1 MPELPEVETVRR
13 DLADV
18 LGGARVVAVSVTG
31 LRSTRRHVEPHVF
44 VAGLV
49 GARLVAF
56 RRLGKYLLIDLD
68 RGRRPDPEA
77 VLVAHLRMSG
87 QLRLASGPDEAL
99 ARHTH
104 VVVSF
109 ADGRQLRF
117 VDPRTFGELFVT
129 TIDVPELSSLG
140 IDALDPALTVA
151 RLAQLLGARK
161 GRMKAVL
168 LDQRIVAG
176 IGNIYSDEILWAARL
191 RWSRRA
197 DSLRPVEIRRLH
209 EAMVTTLGAAVEQR
223 GSSLRDQ
230 QYVDLAGR
238 SGTFQQRHAV
248 YAHEGMPC
256 RRCGRLI
263 ERLAVGGRSHF
274 WCRRCQR

>member
-13 DLADV
+13 DLADA
-18 LGGARVVAVSVTG
+18 LMGAEVEAVSVTG
-31 LRSTRRHVEPHVF
+31 LRSTRRHVGPHEF
-44 VAGLV
+44 VAALI
-49 GARLVAF
+49 GARLVDF
-56 RRLGKYLLIDLD
+56 RRLGKYLLIDLVLA
-68 RGRRPDPEA
+68 GDPGPGA

-99 ARHTH
+99 ARHSH

-129 TIDVPELSSLG
+129 STDVPELSSLG
-140 IDALDPALTVA
+140 VDALDPVLTVA
-151 RLAQLLGARK
+151 RLAELLG
-161 GRMKAVL
+161 GRRGGMKAVL

-197 DSLRPVEIRRLH
+197 DSLRPIEVRRLH

-238 SGTFQQRHAV
+238 SGTFQERHAV
-248 YAHEGMPC
+248 YAHEGRPC
-256 RRCGRLI
+256 PRCGRAI
-263 ERLAVGGRSHF
+263 ERLTVAGRSHF